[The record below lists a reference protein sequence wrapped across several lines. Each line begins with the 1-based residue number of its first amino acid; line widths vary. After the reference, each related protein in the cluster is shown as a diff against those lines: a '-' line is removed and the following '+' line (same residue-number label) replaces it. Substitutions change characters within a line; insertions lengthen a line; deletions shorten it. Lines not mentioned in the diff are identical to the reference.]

1 MRSQLTIRK
10 KLIWS
15 FLAMAVITEV
25 LGAVGYYGVNKGAD
39 SIKQIGSIRLPGMQS
54 IMTISEGQTAIDAA
68 EKTLLCRN
76 IDLAARSQEYADIEA
91 IWQSIENAW
100 KTYQSLPHTGK
111 ENTAWN
117 KFVVAWSVWK
127 EDHEEYIRL
136 SKEYDKNVEAQGKA
150 DQYYDKMVTQTLVV
164 KAASFSKA
172 ENLLN
177 EIVKINS
184 EACTELSRQSKTQA
198 TFLNVLTLISLVVG
212 VILALG
218 LGLLV
223 SRAINRTLTKIV
235 DALTDDSE
243 QVAAASA
250 QISAAAQSLAEGA
263 GEQAAGLQ
271 EASSSLE
278 EMACMTRQNA
288 DNAQQANTLAATAS
302 KAAAN
307 GTEAMARMNKAIQEI
322 HKSSGETAKII
333 KVIDEIAFQT
343 NLLALNAAVE
353 AARAGEA
360 GKGFA
365 VVAEEVR
372 NLAMRSAEAAK
383 NTANMIEESVE
394 NAANGVNIADEVS
407 KVLDE
412 IVQGVAKTTDLV
424 NEIAAASQEQAQGI
438 GQANVAVAQIDNI
451 TQRNAAY
458 AEESASASEEL
469 STQAESMKGIVDSLV
484 VLVGGSDIARKK
496 THHKVS
502 CGEKKGSFGAEH
514 EAAEI
519 DDSHEPHGV
528 HSHKPDV
535 AYGLSGKRHELSDSD
550 HVFRDIAGDGTN
562 AKETENTTVKIAS
575 ERAIP
580 MHDRHSNR
588 DDSQE
593 FNH

>member
-1 MRSQLTIRK
+1 MRSQWTIRK

-25 LGAVGYYGVNKGAD
+25 LGVVGYYGVNKGAV
-39 SIKQIGSIRLPGMQS
+39 SIRKMGSIRLPSMQS
-54 IMTISEGQTAIDAA
+54 ILAISGGQTAIDAA

-76 IDLAARSQEYADIEA
+76 IDLAARSQEYGSIEA
-91 IWQSIENAW
+91 IWQRVENAR
-100 KTYQSLPHTGK
+100 KTYQSLPHTDK
-111 ENTAWN
+111 ETVVWNKVVLAWN
-117 KFVVAWSVWK
+117 EWK
-127 EDHEEYIRL
+127 KDHEEYIRL
-136 SKEYDKNVEAQGKA
+136 SKEYDKYVESEAKA
-150 DQYYDKMVTQTLVV
+150 NQYYDKMVTQTLVV
-164 KAASFSKA
+164 KAASFSKV
-172 ENLLN
+172 EGLLN

-198 TFLNVLTLISLVVG
+198 TFLNILTLISLVVG

-218 LGLLV
+218 LGLLI
-223 SRAINRTLTKIV
+223 SRNINRTLTGIV
-235 DALTDDSE
+235 EALTEGSE
-243 QVAAASA
+243 QVAAASG
-250 QISAAAQSLAEGA
+250 QISGAAQSLAEGA
-263 GEQAAGLQ
+263 AEQAAGLE

-288 DNAQQANTLAATAS
+288 DNAQQTNTLAATAS
-302 KAAAN
+302 KAAGN
-307 GTEAMARMNKAIQEI
+307 GTEAMARMNEAIQEI

-383 NTANMIEESVE
+383 NTSNMIEESVK

-407 KVLDE
+407 KILDE
-412 IVQGVAKTTDLV
+412 IVQGVTKTTDLV

-469 STQAESMKGIVDSLV
+469 GTQADSMKEIVDSLV
-484 VLVGGSDIARKK
+484 VLVGGSVATGKK
-496 THHKVS
+496 A
-502 CGEKKGSFGAEH
+502 GKKGSFGAEQ
-514 EAAEI
+514 EAAEM
-519 DDSHEPHGV
+519 D
-528 HSHKPDV
+528 HK
-535 AYGLSGKRHELSDSD
+535 LSDKHHELSESD
-550 HVFRDIAGDGTN
+550 HVFHDIAGDDTN
-562 AKETENTTVKIAS
+562 AKESEETTVKVAS
-575 ERAIP
+575 EKAIP
-580 MHDRHSNR
+580 MHDHHSSG

-593 FNH
+593 FNR

>member
-1 MRSQLTIRK
+1 MRSQWTIKK

-25 LGAVGYYGVNKGAD
+25 LGVVGYYGVNKGAV
-39 SIKQIGSIRLPGMQS
+39 SIRKMGSIRLPSMQS
-54 IMTISEGQTAIDAA
+54 ILTISEGQTAIDAA
-68 EKTLLCRN
+68 GKTLLCRN

-91 IWQSIENAW
+91 IWQRIENAW
-100 KTYQSLPHTGK
+100 KTYQSLPHTDK
-111 ENTAWN
+111 EIVVWNKVVLAWN
-117 KFVVAWSVWK
+117 VWK
-127 EDHEEYIRL
+127 KDHEEYIRL
-136 SKEYDKNVEAQGKA
+136 SKEYDKYVESEAKA
-150 DQYYDKMVTQTLVV
+150 NQYYDKMVTQTLVV
-164 KAASFSKA
+164 KAASFGKV
-172 ENLLN
+172 EGLLN

-198 TFLNVLTLISLVVG
+198 TFLNILSLISLVVG

-218 LGLLV
+218 LGLLI
-223 SRAINRTLTKIV
+223 SRAINRTLTEIV
-235 DALTDDSE
+235 EALTEGSE
-243 QVAAASA
+243 QVAAASG

-263 GEQAAGLQ
+263 AEQAAGLE

-288 DNAQQANTLAATAS
+288 DNAQQTNTLAATAS
-302 KAAAN
+302 KAAGN
-307 GTEAMARMNKAIQEI
+307 GTEAMARMNEAIQEI

-383 NTANMIEESVE
+383 NTANMLEESVK

-407 KVLDE
+407 KILDE
-412 IVQGVAKTTDLV
+412 IVQGVTKTTDLV

-469 STQAESMKGIVDSLV
+469 GTQAESMKEIVGSLV
-484 VLVGGSDIARKK
+484 VLVGGSVAKGKK
-496 THHKVS
+496 A
-502 CGEKKGSFGAEH
+502 GKKGSFGVEQ
-514 EAAEI
+514 EAAKM
-519 DDSHEPHGV
+519 D
-528 HSHKPDV
+528 HK
-535 AYGLSGKRHELSDSD
+535 LSDKHHELSESD
-550 HVFRDIAGDGTN
+550 HVFHDIAGDDTN
-562 AKETENTTVKIAS
+562 AKETEETTVKVAS
-575 ERAIP
+575 EKAIP
-580 MHDRHSNR
+580 MHDHHSSGDDLQKFNR
-588 DDSQE
+588 
-593 FNH
+593 